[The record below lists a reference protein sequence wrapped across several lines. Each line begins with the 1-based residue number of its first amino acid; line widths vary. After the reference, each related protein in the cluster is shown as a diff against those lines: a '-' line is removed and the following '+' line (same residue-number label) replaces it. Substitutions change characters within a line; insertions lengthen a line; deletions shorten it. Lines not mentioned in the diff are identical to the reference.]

1 MDIFSYNFCNQK
13 DKYFLISISVVK
25 LVSLTLPYQR
35 TKSAAQ
41 SVTEF
46 SFPEMSPTAQS
57 CSQNRRHDAGAG
69 PELLDQFTG
78 ITLYCSNSKPVCT
91 STLFG

>member
-13 DKYFLISISVVK
+13 DRYFLISISVVK

-41 SVTEF
+41 SVTDF
-46 SFPEMSPTAQS
+46 LSRSVTYMLNPA
-57 CSQNRRHDAGAG
+57 
-69 PELLDQFTG
+69 L
-78 ITLYCSNSKPVCT
+78 K
-91 STLFG
+91 

>member
-41 SVTEF
+41 SVTDF
-46 SFPEMSPTAQS
+46 LCRGVTYMLNPA
-57 CSQNRRHDAGAG
+57 
-69 PELLDQFTG
+69 L
-78 ITLYCSNSKPVCT
+78 K
-91 STLFG
+91 